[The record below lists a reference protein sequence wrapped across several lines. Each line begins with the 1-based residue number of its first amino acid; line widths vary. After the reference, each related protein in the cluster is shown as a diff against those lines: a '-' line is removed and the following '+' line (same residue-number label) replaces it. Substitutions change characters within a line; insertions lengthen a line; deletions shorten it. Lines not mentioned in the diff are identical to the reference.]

1 MKVVIFLLK
10 KYLKFSFSEH
20 QELARMIQEQQQQ
33 GGPNTS
39 SHIAELE
46 TELGHIV
53 NRLENKM
60 EQIQVVKRLLRT
72 KKKTKQSEKSGSSRI
87 ATPIPRDGEVR
98 VVTTVKSKP
107 TAGTSRRGTS
117 HGFDS
122 TSSGSNDDAVSKTS
136 SQESLQVLR
145 KMKKL
150 QNTLQRDDL
159 SWN

>member
-1 MKVVIFLLK
+1 
-10 KYLKFSFSEH
+10 
-20 QELARMIQEQQQQ
+20 MIQEQQQQ
-33 GGPNTS
+33 RGPNTS

-60 EQIQVVKRLLRT
+60 EQIQVVKRFLRT
-72 KKKTKQSEKSGSSRI
+72 KKKTKQPEKLGSSRI
-87 ATPIPRDGEVR
+87 ATPIPRNGEVR

-107 TAGTSRRGTS
+107 AVGMSHRGTS

-122 TSSGSNDDAVSKTS
+122 TSSGSNIDMNDDAVSKTS